1 MPRDLSREIRKRV
14 LDSLMEVSRPP
25 ASAGGPHAPQVG
37 RQAVEPDPVLN
48 HERMRVLELLEQ
60 GKISAAEAAELLRA
74 LGDDDRDAVA
84 DEAPRGERPRWFRV
98 RVTDVASGR
107 PKANVSIPFGVVNF
121 GLRFA
126 PNNFRF
132 MGRGGKGGI
141 GMPRQVDDLLDALRS
156 GRRGTLYDITDGNEG
171 ERIEIIVE

>member
-1 MPRDLSREIRKRV
+1 M
-14 LDSLMEVSRPP
+14 LDSLAEAGIP
-25 ASAGGPHAPQVG
+25 GGPHIQTAHTG
-37 RQAVEPDPVLN
+37 RQAAGPDPALN

-74 LGDDDRDAVA
+74 LGEDDRDAVA
-84 DEAPRGERPRWFRV
+84 GESPRGERPHWFRV
-98 RVTDVASGR
+98 RVTDVATGR
-107 PKANVSIPFGVVNF
+107 PKANVSIPFGMVNF

-132 MGRGGKGGI
+132 KGK
-141 GMPRQVDDLLDALRS
+141 GMPRQVDDLLDALRT
-156 GRRGTLYDITDGNEG
+156 GRRGTLYDITDRNEG